1 MRFWRK
7 KKQEPTPL
15 ERLCA
20 TDPSF
25 RDAPPAALFAADLC
39 ATEAGRRTETFLILT
54 ADDRLVIRESGKA
67 ERVLELKQLEHIS
80 SPGGVGSVEIIAR
93 TAGGE
98 ELLLARATAKCAPDA
113 GGFVRAVNRRLRR
126 MAGTVSDGAER
137 KKEAALP
144 KTSAKS
150 ALLRLAKL
158 AKPEFGFIALT
169 ILFFIASTA
178 VSLIIPRINRWMVDD
193 YIQNPG
199 GSALLAGF
207 VGVVMSLLA
216 FNLAG
221 RLFGMARTWFLTVAG
236 NRLVVRLRDTVFR
249 RVQAMSVGSIYRMT
263 SGELM
268 KRVNGDTARIKNF
281 IVDVLP
287 SVLEQGLLLLAVSFY
302 LFTVDWRLALM
313 ILLPAPIITLAFRM
327 TWRFIRQLTRRTRD
341 LNARGN
347 AVLHDVFSGIRVVK
361 AYGMERREEERFV
374 SMAASE
380 RDSQLRQE
388 KVWALLMPVLNFLM
402 GIGEFVLLY
411 FVGSRML
418 TGEMTAGEM
427 SQLSSYAGMIYS
439 PLAVLIRVPRQLATA
454 AVSLSNVF
462 GLLDAPIDI
471 PDSQTPVI
479 PETLRGE
486 VEIDHVSFGYGDGDE
501 VLRDVSLHIAPGEFI
516 GLVGRSGVGKSTLI
530 NLLMRMYDVD
540 DGAIR
545 LDGVDIREIPQSEL
559 RRHMGVV
566 LQENFL
572 FAGSVW
578 QNLTYAKPDATRDE
592 VIRAAKYA
600 GAHSFIVNLP
610 DGYNTTIGERGY
622 TLSGGERQRLAI
634 ARALLHDPKL
644 LILDEATSALDTET
658 EKLIQEA
665 LAVLTRG
672 RTTVA
677 IAHRL
682 STLRGATRLVVLDG
696 GRVAETG
703 THDELMEKKGIYY
716 GLVMAQREMSK
727 MADAEPAE

>member
-126 MAGTVSDGAER
+126 MTGTVSDGVER

-439 PLAVLIRVPRQLATA
+439 PLAVLIRVPRQLAAA

>member
-439 PLAVLIRVPRQLATA
+439 PLAVLIRVPRQLAAA

>member
-1 MRFWRK
+1 M
-7 KKQEPTPL
+7 
-15 ERLCA
+15 
-20 TDPSF
+20 
-25 RDAPPAALFAADLC
+25 
-39 ATEAGRRTETFLILT
+39 
-54 ADDRLVIRESGKA
+54 
-67 ERVLELKQLEHIS
+67 
-80 SPGGVGSVEIIAR
+80 
-93 TAGGE
+93 
-98 ELLLARATAKCAPDA
+98 
-113 GGFVRAVNRRLRR
+113 
-126 MAGTVSDGAER
+126 
-137 KKEAALP
+137 
-144 KTSAKS
+144 
-150 ALLRLAKL
+150 
-158 AKPEFGFIALT
+158 
-169 ILFFIASTA
+169 
-178 VSLIIPRINRWMVDD
+178 
-193 YIQNPG
+193 
-199 GSALLAGF
+199 
-207 VGVVMSLLA
+207 
-216 FNLAG
+216 
-221 RLFGMARTWFLTVAG
+221 
-236 NRLVVRLRDTVFR
+236 
-249 RVQAMSVGSIYRMT
+249 
-263 SGELM
+263 
-268 KRVNGDTARIKNF
+268 
-281 IVDVLP
+281 
-287 SVLEQGLLLLAVSFY
+287 
-302 LFTVDWRLALM
+302 
-313 ILLPAPIITLAFRM
+313 
-327 TWRFIRQLTRRTRD
+327 
-341 LNARGN
+341 
-347 AVLHDVFSGIRVVK
+347 
-361 AYGMERREEERFV
+361 
-374 SMAASE
+374 
-380 RDSQLRQE
+380 
-388 KVWALLMPVLNFLM
+388 
-402 GIGEFVLLY
+402 
-411 FVGSRML
+411 
-418 TGEMTAGEM
+418 
-427 SQLSSYAGMIYS
+427 
-439 PLAVLIRVPRQLATA
+439 
-454 AVSLSNVF
+454 SLSNVF

-727 MADAEPAE
+727 MADAEPDE